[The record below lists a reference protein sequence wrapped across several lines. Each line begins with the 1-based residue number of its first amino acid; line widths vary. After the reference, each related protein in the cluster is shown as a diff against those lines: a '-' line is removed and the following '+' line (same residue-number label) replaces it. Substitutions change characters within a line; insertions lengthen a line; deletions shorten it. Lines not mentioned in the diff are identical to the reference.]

1 MPRQETTEQIIER
14 EVREVARRRS
24 LDPSDGDA
32 TTIMALIHEVARD
45 YEERSLTADLPAL
58 PDRDAVVKAVA
69 DRVIGLGPLQPYLED
84 PQVEEVWIN
93 EPGKVFIARAGR
105 SELTTTVLG
114 QQQVRDLVE
123 RMLRSSGRRV
133 DLSSP
138 FVDAT
143 LANGSRLHVVIPDI
157 TRQHWAVNIRK
168 FVLRA
173 HSLDELVRLG
183 TVSSHCARFLE
194 AAVVAGL
201 NLVVAGATQ
210 AGKTTML
217 NCLAAA
223 IPSRERVLT
232 CEEVFELQIGLTD
245 TVGMQTRQPNL
256 EGEGEIRQRR
266 LIKEALR
273 MRPDRLIVGEVRQEE
288 TLDLLIA
295 LNSGIPG
302 MTSIHASSA
311 KEALVKLQTLPL
323 LAGEIIALRFI
334 LPTVASTIDLIVF
347 LKTTRSGRRQVHE
360 VLAVTGRVEGE
371 QIETAAIF
379 QRDGEQLRWV
389 GGYPPHPDRFTD
401 AGYDLAT
408 VLAS

>member
-1 MPRQETTEQIIER
+1 
-14 EVREVARRRS
+14 
-24 LDPSDGDA
+24 
-32 TTIMALIHEVARD
+32 
-45 YEERSLTADLPAL
+45 
-58 PDRDAVVKAVA
+58 
-69 DRVIGLGPLQPYLED
+69 
-84 PQVEEVWIN
+84 
-93 EPGKVFIARAGR
+93 VFIARAGR

-323 LAGEIIALRFI
+323 LAGENIAHRFI

>member
-323 LAGEIIALRFI
+323 LAGENIAHRFI